1 MIIAFI
7 FILIAWAWLMI
18 ETDMLR
24 IHLPCGD
31 ESQKISKE
39 LITEDG
45 LREHTTDLPQDNFT
59 PSVFTELDMPD
70 TKGELNIVCE
80 VR

>member
-24 IHLPCGD
+24 IHLPCGAEPSSD
-31 ESQKISKE
+31 RTSDFES
-39 LITEDG
+39 DNVG
-45 LREHTTDLPQDNFT
+45 LNPASATNFT